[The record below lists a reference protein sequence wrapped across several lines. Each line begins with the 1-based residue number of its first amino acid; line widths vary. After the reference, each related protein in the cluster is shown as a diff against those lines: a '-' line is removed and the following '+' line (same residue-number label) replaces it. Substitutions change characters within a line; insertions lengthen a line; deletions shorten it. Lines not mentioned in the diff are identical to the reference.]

1 MYTSVCCVLPP
12 SHSPYSSGNT
22 LLGSAFAFSHLRLK
36 KAIAAL
42 SSAYLGLISC
52 LNVLKVVIS
61 PTFNIIRNTFG
72 LTRLILIGIEAL
84 FVSFFA

>member
-22 LLGSAFAFSHLRLK
+22 LLSRAFAFSHLRLK

-42 SSAYLGLISC
+42 SLAYLGLISC
-52 LNVLKVVIS
+52 FNVLNVVIS
-61 PTFNIIRNTFG
+61 PSFKW
-72 LTRLILIGIEAL
+72 ILCGPHI
-84 FVSFFA
+84 